1 MVLPFTWCATSGKS
15 LHPAGPQK
23 NGLTMGAQLMAAAII
38 LVEAEELVL
47 ALRMLTVE
55 VTGP

>member
-1 MVLPFTWCATSGKS
+1 
-15 LHPAGPQK
+15 
-23 NGLTMGAQLMAAAII
+23 MGAQLMAAAII